1 MSPSTSKE
9 KNNVSEHK
17 RIGRNI
23 GRIEL
28 LAVQGKVNTFL
39 EAGYDRKKIHCR
51 LVEEGAITMSYPAFC
66 YQLKQLLNRGTPASP
81 QNAARQPKTSAP
93 SRINQSEP
101 FTIDRNPK
109 LETFV

>member
-1 MSPSTSKE
+1 
-9 KNNVSEHK
+9 VSEHK

-28 LAVQGKVNTFL
+28 LAVQGKVNSLL
-39 EAGYDRKKIHCR
+39 EAGFDRKKIHSR

-66 YQLKQLLNRGTPASP
+66 YQLKQLANKSASASP
-81 QNAARQPKTSAP
+81 QNTARHPKTSAP

-109 LETFV
+109 LENFV

>member
-1 MSPSTSKE
+1 VP
-9 KNNVSEHK
+9 EHK

-28 LAVQGKVNTFL
+28 LAVQGKVNSLL

-51 LVEEGAITMSYPAFC
+51 LVEDGAITMSYPAFC
-66 YQLKQLLNRGTPASP
+66 YQLKQLLNKSASASP
-81 QNAARQPKTSAP
+81 QNTARSPKTSSP
-93 SRINQSEP
+93 SRINQPEP

-109 LETFV
+109 LENFV